1 MENKCSNCGKPLP
14 QGAVFCMHC
23 FTLNSKKLPPDINGV
38 KKKKTALI
46 IISLVVIICLCG
58 AAVFSIGKARFAK
71 EEKNATSPSTTVK
84 ASEIAA
90 PSTSVT
96 AALTTAEAS
105 TNAQT
110 KPETTA
116 TQTTSAPETTTATT
130 TTATQPTAES
140 TTKPKKETT
149 KATKPKE
156 KTAKKVKKK
165 TTKAQSSEIIIENG
179 VLKKY
184 PSSRKSSSYTVPYE
198 VKEISKDA
206 FKDNKYLKTLK
217 FSKRADLKCNWDNLF
232 ASLSGLETIYIY
244 AGTSAD
250 TQGMQFFTG
259 EIVYYY
265 D

>member
-58 AAVFSIGKARFAK
+58 AAVFSIGKARVAK

-96 AALTTAEAS
+96 AALTTAEAP

-116 TQTTSAPETTTATT
+116 TQTTSAPATTTAT

-232 ASLSGLETIYIY
+232 TSLSGLETIYIY

>member
-1 MENKCSNCGKPLP
+1 M
-14 QGAVFCMHC
+14 
-23 FTLNSKKLPPDINGV
+23 
-38 KKKKTALI
+38 
-46 IISLVVIICLCG
+46 
-58 AAVFSIGKARFAK
+58 
-71 EEKNATSPSTTVK
+71 
-84 ASEIAA
+84 
-90 PSTSVT
+90 
-96 AALTTAEAS
+96 
-105 TNAQT
+105 
-110 KPETTA
+110 
-116 TQTTSAPETTTATT
+116 
-130 TTATQPTAES
+130 
-140 TTKPKKETT
+140 
-149 KATKPKE
+149 
-156 KTAKKVKKK
+156 
-165 TTKAQSSEIIIENG
+165 
-179 VLKKY
+179 LKKY